1 MGASN
6 INLDGTEITIIKALG
21 LMGSEC
27 DGKTLFER
35 CKGLDGPDFLDTL
48 KGLMDVGFV
57 DGDNNVFYSLEEI
70 EKLKF
75 RVNPGYLKEIRDAL
89 DPEDEP
95 RKSKRV
101 RRE

>member
-6 INLDGTEITIIKALG
+6 ISLDGSETTIIKALG
-21 LMGSEC
+21 LMGSEI
-27 DGKTLFER
+27 DGGTLFER
-35 CKGLDGPDFLDTL
+35 CKGMEELDFIDTL

-57 DGDNNVFYSLEEI
+57 DSESQVFYSAEEI
-70 EKLKF
+70 EKIKF
-75 RVNPGYLKEIRDAL
+75 RVNPPYLKAIREAL

>member
-1 MGASN
+1 MGISN
-6 INLDGTEITIIKALG
+6 INLDGTETTIIKALG

-27 DGKTLFER
+27 DGGTLFDR
-35 CKGLDGPDFLDTL
+35 CKGLDGADFIDTL

-57 DGDNNVFYSLEEI
+57 DGDSPVFYSLDEI

-75 RVNPGYLKEIRDAL
+75 RVNPGYLKDIREAL